1 MAISLSHISGD
12 PSKRWLA
19 MAEGVSG
26 FLCPSDVF
34 AAENRGKVVFLQENQ
49 NAIFLSDA
57 PAAGIGLFQPV
68 SCF

>member
-34 AAENRGKVVFLQENQ
+34 AAENRGEVVFLQENQ

-57 PAAGIGLFQPV
+57 HAAGIGLFQPV